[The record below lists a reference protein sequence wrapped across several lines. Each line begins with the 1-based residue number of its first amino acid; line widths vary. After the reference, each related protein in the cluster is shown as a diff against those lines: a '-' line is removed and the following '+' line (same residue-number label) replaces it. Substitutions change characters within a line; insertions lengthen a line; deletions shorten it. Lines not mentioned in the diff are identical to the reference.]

1 MKGKRKKPD
10 RLGVLVGE
18 ICLIQYG
25 LRRRLSDAKRMI
37 ADLEAIDK
45 HLDRLREEN
54 RERV

>member
-1 MKGKRKKPD
+1 MKKRQKTS

-25 LRRRLSDAKRMI
+25 TRRMIDDAKWMI
-37 ADLEAIDK
+37 ADLEAIEK